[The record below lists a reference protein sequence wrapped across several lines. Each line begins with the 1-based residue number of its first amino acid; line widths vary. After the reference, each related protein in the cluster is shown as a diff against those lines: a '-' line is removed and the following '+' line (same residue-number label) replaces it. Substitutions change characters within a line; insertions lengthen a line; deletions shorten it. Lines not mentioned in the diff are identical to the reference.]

1 MYSEYGSGS
10 RPVPYGF
17 TFYRQIVWFFEAEKS
32 LVVLGIATRCQQ
44 LLAKAAEQVI
54 FFIEDLLI
62 L

>member
-1 MYSEYGSGS
+1 MVLLFIDKLYG
-10 RPVPYGF
+10 
-17 TFYRQIVWFFEAEKS
+17 FFEAEKS

-54 FFIEDLLI
+54 FFIKDLLI